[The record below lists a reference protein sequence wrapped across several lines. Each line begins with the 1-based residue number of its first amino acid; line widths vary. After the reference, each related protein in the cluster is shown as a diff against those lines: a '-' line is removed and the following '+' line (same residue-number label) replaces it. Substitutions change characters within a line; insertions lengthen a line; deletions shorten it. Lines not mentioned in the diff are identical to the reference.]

1 VPTSGLGRPKPELVP
16 SVIRNTSCEVV
27 TTCSFFDRAPLT
39 SLYLL
44 FCCLDTAQ
52 VQVRTRVQTFST
64 PNEHF
69 VAVLGRPLPFKIPVI
84 NMRHVNSYPEI
95 FEWGEP
101 EYKSSVDCW
110 IDSFG
115 GSATSETTVVANDMQ
130 WQKTLQVLCD
140 LTLMVDDGDQ
150 QPRWVHSRPNFTGM
164 HEKGVLVTKGGAR
177 LDVFD
182 RATLIQRLAGK
193 LHHSAR
199 LLLSRPCPEIVGVAT
214 GLEGGTIHRIYY
226 ENGAFHE
233 ELVESYQF
241 LTEGG
246 RVEFVRDIFKIR
258 CGLRGRQVPL
268 ASSTSHPMCA

>member
-1 VPTSGLGRPKPELVP
+1 MGGLGSPKPERIP
-16 SVIRNTSCEVV
+16 SLIRNTSCEVV

-44 FCCLDTAQ
+44 FRCLDTAQ
-52 VQVRTRVQTFST
+52 VQVRTRVQAFST
-64 PNEHF
+64 PNEPF

-84 NMRHVNSYPEI
+84 NMRHVNAYPEI

-140 LTLMVDDGDQ
+140 LSLMLDDGDQ

-164 HEKGVLVTKGGAR
+164 HEGVLVIKGGAR
-177 LDVFD
+177 LNVFD
-182 RATLIQRLAGK
+182 RATLIQRLTGK

-199 LLLSRPCPEIVGVAT
+199 LLLSKTCPEIVGVAT
-214 GLEGGTIHRIYY
+214 GLEGGTIHKIFY

-241 LTEGG
+241 VVAWSLCATCS
-246 RVEFVRDIFKIR
+246 RSR

-268 ASSTSHPMCA
+268 ASSTSHPMCV

>member
-1 VPTSGLGRPKPELVP
+1 
-16 SVIRNTSCEVV
+16 
-27 TTCSFFDRAPLT
+27 
-39 SLYLL
+39 
-44 FCCLDTAQ
+44 
-52 VQVRTRVQTFST
+52 
-64 PNEHF
+64 
-69 VAVLGRPLPFKIPVI
+69 LPFKIPVI
-84 NMRHVNSYPEI
+84 NMRHVNAYPEI

-101 EYKSSVDCW
+101 EYNSSVDCW

-140 LTLMVDDGDQ
+140 LTLMLDDGDQ

-164 HEKGVLVTKGGAR
+164 HEGVLVIKGGAR

-182 RATLIQRLAGK
+182 RATLIQRLTGK

-199 LLLSRPCPEIVGVAT
+199 LLLPKTCPEIVGVAT

-226 ENGAFHE
+226 SGGAFHE

-246 RVEFVRDIFKIR
+246 RVEFVRDIFKIALWIAGQTSPAGQLHLAPDVR
-258 CGLRGRQVPL
+258 LKTKNQHHVTLKKDGLIKEFNYDRDYSATIAHIKTIYEAKLPNVEQGVTNYKIITITAVGR
-268 ASSTSHPMCA
+268 